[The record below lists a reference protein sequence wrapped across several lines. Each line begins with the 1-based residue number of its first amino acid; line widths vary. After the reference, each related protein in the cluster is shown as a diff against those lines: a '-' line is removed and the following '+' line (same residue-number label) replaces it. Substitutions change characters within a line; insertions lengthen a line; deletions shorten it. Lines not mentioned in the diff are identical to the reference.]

1 MGTASPGAIGYRA
14 NTERR
19 KTVFGA
25 INEARLALRKLEV
38 QLHSNG
44 GSKSEVQLVLAAL
57 NRLDQ
62 LETSWSW

>member
-1 MGTASPGAIGYRA
+1 MERMSAERVLYRA
-14 NTERR
+14 NNGRR
-19 KTVFGA
+19 QDIFNA
-25 INEARLALRKLEV
+25 INTARLALRKLEV

-44 GSKSEVQLVLAAL
+44 GSRDEVKLVLAAL